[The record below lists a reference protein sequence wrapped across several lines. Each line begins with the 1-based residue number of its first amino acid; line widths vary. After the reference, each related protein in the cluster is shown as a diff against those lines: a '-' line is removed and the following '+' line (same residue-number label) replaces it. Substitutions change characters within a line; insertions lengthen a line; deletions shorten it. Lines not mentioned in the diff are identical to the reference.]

1 MTSLNSYTYRERQ
14 IFDIQTLVQAII
26 FIVSNV
32 ILSIIFLFLT
42 MEEIDWTIYRHRNGI
57 REKEI
62 DNTSWNLRTLFLSLV
77 KICPK

>member
-77 KICPK
+77 KI

>member
-1 MTSLNSYTYRERQ
+1 MTSLNSYSYKERK
-14 IFDIQTLVQAII
+14 IFDIQTLVQTII

-42 MEEIDWTIYRHRNGI
+42 MEEIDWTIYCYSNGI

-62 DNTSWNLRTLFLSLV
+62 DNTSWNLRALFLSLV
-77 KICPK
+77 KI